1 MAKVVGLRRRGSAGR
16 GPVKKPVKGKPPA
29 RSKAVVVRKQVAA
42 QTAAVTL
49 NVSSALSRA
58 FTKRVD
64 AIDKKMMLGSDLTRQ
79 PRMHTGLLTLDLIL
93 GPGYTPGMTVHFG
106 AEASAKSTATWLG
119 IGQSL
124 KIAMPMRQVFDA
136 EGATDLKYTSR
147 VIGRDLAELFG
158 KRSPQGGWEVDPMI
172 RYRDTNITE
181 HVFRGIHRAVS
192 LLPDK
197 RYSEE
202 RREWF
207 LVFGRSKEE
216 TSLLKEL
223 GLQPDKRLFSET
235 GQYWCS
241 VGDDDTP
248 LAMFAVDSL
257 PALVPEAIDEE
268 ETSDKAM
275 AINARMLGRVLPLVR
290 GKLRAKACILLCV
303 NQLRDKP
310 GVTHGVPWYE
320 PMGNVVKFSCMT
332 GDARLLTSR
341 GLLRA
346 DVYAR
351 DPSCSILGTDG
362 LHVPR
367 GFEYKGEK
375 PIATVTLD
383 SGHQLRASHDHAVSI
398 FHPTRGEGFAKM
410 HELYRGLYVKV
421 LTGQDTWASDE
432 VGIPSLT
439 ETNYQFSKTQDARIP
454 ATFGA
459 QLALW
464 TGMMVGDGSVSEQML
479 TYTGLGWECR
489 LLQRLTKS
497 LFDVDLNFIDKGE
510 YWSATFYRWS
520 VYNLCRWLGMDHR
533 GQDKTVPEAVFRS
546 PRPVVLAFIR
556 GYLIADGHVRR
567 SVEFTTCSEG
577 IARGLQQLL
586 DNLGCDSRLSKK
598 RPSGRFHAG
607 KAPDVWHYKVVLT
620 RDASAYLKDLLD
632 LRAKGPVNGHR
643 VDRQVFGFPKVLGYD
658 SVKETLRCKLEEVLD
673 KTGGASVGPLLRN
686 RNQLY
691 RWAETLRTSHQRE
704 RTIRD
709 LDRVYG
715 MVDAYGRGY
724 RWHRVTEVTL
734 NGPSEP
740 TFDGCMPTDSTI
752 ITNGIVSHNSDVR
765 CMWTS
770 RVPPPG
776 WERAENKGL
785 CVESS
790 VEFPGRVDHYAFK
803 AIGNQKN
810 KYGTPFRK
818 GMSRV
823 WISDGRGDARGF
835 DPVLDALE
843 ALGTLNLID
852 GPIHDSR
859 RPFRLKIPKIED
871 YNFSY
876 AAFKTL
882 VLAESTR
889 SRHLL
894 NAAQELGA
902 PQFKIRAHVQRMIAG
917 NHTDLLIANAQG
929 KRALPNGAV
938 DIEAEES
945 DE

>member
-1 MAKVVGLRRRGSAGR
+1 
-16 GPVKKPVKGKPPA
+16 
-29 RSKAVVVRKQVAA
+29 
-42 QTAAVTL
+42 
-49 NVSSALSRA
+49 
-58 FTKRVD
+58 
-64 AIDKKMMLGSDLTRQ
+64 
-79 PRMHTGLLTLDLIL
+79 MHTGLLTLDLIL

-124 KIAMPMRQVFDA
+124 KIAMPMRQVYDA

-158 KRSPQGGWEVDPMI
+158 RRSPSGGWEVDPMI

-181 HVFRGIHRAVS
+181 HVFRGIHRSVS

-202 RREWF
+202 RKEWF

-241 VGDDDTP
+241 VEDDDTP
-248 LAMFAVDSL
+248 LAIFAVDSL

-303 NQLRDKP
+303 NQLRDRP

-320 PMGNVVKFSCMT
+320 PMGNVVKFS
-332 GDARLLTSR
+332 
-341 GLLRA
+341 
-346 DVYAR
+346 
-351 DPSCSILGTDG
+351 
-362 LHVPR
+362 
-367 GFEYKGEK
+367 
-375 PIATVTLD
+375 
-383 SGHQLRASHDHAVSI
+383 
-398 FHPTRGEGFAKM
+398 
-410 HELYRGLYVKV
+410 
-421 LTGQDTWASDE
+421 
-432 VGIPSLT
+432 
-439 ETNYQFSKTQDARIP
+439 
-454 ATFGA
+454 
-459 QLALW
+459 
-464 TGMMVGDGSVSEQML
+464 
-479 TYTGLGWECR
+479 
-489 LLQRLTKS
+489 
-497 LFDVDLNFIDKGE
+497 
-510 YWSATFYRWS
+510 
-520 VYNLCRWLGMDHR
+520 
-533 GQDKTVPEAVFRS
+533 
-546 PRPVVLAFIR
+546 
-556 GYLIADGHVRR
+556 
-567 SVEFTTCSEG
+567 
-577 IARGLQQLL
+577 
-586 DNLGCDSRLSKK
+586 
-598 RPSGRFHAG
+598 
-607 KAPDVWHYKVVLT
+607 
-620 RDASAYLKDLLD
+620 
-632 LRAKGPVNGHR
+632 
-643 VDRQVFGFPKVLGYD
+643 
-658 SVKETLRCKLEEVLD
+658 
-673 KTGGASVGPLLRN
+673 
-686 RNQLY
+686 
-691 RWAETLRTSHQRE
+691 
-704 RTIRD
+704 
-709 LDRVYG
+709 
-715 MVDAYGRGY
+715 
-724 RWHRVTEVTL
+724 
-734 NGPSEP
+734 
-740 TFDGCMPTDSTI
+740 
-752 ITNGIVSHNSDVR
+752 SDVR

-843 ALGTLNLID
+843 ALGTLNLIE

-859 RPFRLKIPKIED
+859 RPFRLKIPKIAD
-871 YNFSY
+871 YSFTY

-882 VLAESTR
+882 ILAESTR

-894 NAAQELGA
+894 DAAQKLGA
-902 PQFKIRAHVQRMIAG
+902 PKFKIRDHVQKMIAG
-917 NHTDLLIANAQG
+917 NHTDLLIASGQG
-929 KRALPNGAV
+929 KAALANGAV
-938 DIEAEES
+938 DIES
-945 DE
+945 DESED